1 MAALLAER
9 WLSEQN
15 LIIEHHQTNSSEA
28 YQAPAKTVTV
38 DDTAATFDLAH
49 TRHGGGYALRKLF
62 HEGDRP
68 LVVKYVSPTC
78 GPCRTLKP
86 ILDKVIDEYD
96 GKIHFVEIDLEADP
110 EIAQM
115 GGVTGTPTVQVFK
128 DKELLQEFKGI
139 KQKSEFR
146 AAINQALGLG

>member
-1 MAALLAER
+1 
-9 WLSEQN
+9 
-15 LIIEHHQTNSSEA
+15 
-28 YQAPAKTVTV
+28 
-38 DDTAATFDLAH
+38 
-49 TRHGGGYALRKLF
+49 
-62 HEGDRP
+62 
-68 LVVKYVSPTC
+68 SPTC

-86 ILDKVIDEYD
+86 ILDKVIDEYE
-96 GKIHFVEIDLEADP
+96 GKIHFVEIDIVDDP

-146 AAINQALGLG
+146 AAIDQALGLATVN